1 VIEQVPPNSPEVEQ
15 AYLGG
20 LMVGDI
26 ARCERLIQGI
36 TSAEFYA
43 PDHQEIFRVI
53 CAQVESGT
61 APTMVTVHDD
71 LKDHPTITASQ
82 LAELGATDPLG
93 QQVGEYRS
101 RLLRLA
107 QKRFLRSRLLAT
119 LEELQRSSHAN
130 LERPVACLEEIVH
143 DFGETY
149 PDESSQF
156 ARPLSECVDE
166 FGVLLDR
173 VAAGEQGI
181 AGRPSGYTRLDQL
194 IAGFQP
200 GRLYTV
206 AARTG
211 AGKTTFVCNLAY
223 QMAKS
228 GEHCALFSLEMGA
241 NEIFQKLVAVDSGV
255 DLHRLRQ
262 GDVAPHALQAAR
274 TSGGRVG
281 SLPIYINDGNK
292 LGLSLI
298 ERDCARL
305 KQANQLD
312 CVFVDYLQLM
322 WTPPSR
328 KARYEAV
335 GELSR
340 GLKAMARKLDVPV
353 IACAQL
359 SRKAD
364 EGDGEPK
371 LHHLRESGSIEQ
383 DSDVVIFL
391 WRDGDDTHAR
401 VAKNRSGPVGRLKFD
416 FDPQKERFTD
426 DSWGAKKHPDKELW

>member
-1 VIEQVPPNSPEVEQ
+1 MIEQTPPHSPEVEQ

-20 LMVGDI
+20 LLLGDLQ
-26 ARCERLIQGI
+26 RTERLVQGI
-36 TSAEFYA
+36 TANEFYVS
-43 PDHQEIFRVI
+43 DHQLIFQAV
-53 CAQVESGT
+53 CDQVESGV

-71 LKDHPTITASQ
+71 LQGQVTASY
-82 LAELGATDPLG
+82 LAELGASDPLG
-93 QQVGEYRS
+93 QAAGEYRS
-101 RLLRLA
+101 RLLRLS
-107 QKRFLRSRLLAT
+107 QKRFLRERLLVT
-119 LEELQRSSHAN
+119 LEEIQGASHAN
-130 LERPVACLEEIVH
+130 LERPVALLEGIVH
-143 DFGETY
+143 EFGETY

-156 ARPLSECVDE
+156 ARPLSDCVDE

-181 AGRPSGYTRLDQL
+181 AGRSSGYTRLDQL

-223 QMAKS
+223 QMARAGS
-228 GEHCALFSLEMGA
+228 HCGLFSLEMGA
-241 NEIFQKLVAVDSGV
+241 MEIFQKLVAVESGI
-255 DLHRLRQ
+255 DMFRLRQ
-262 GDVAPHALQAAR
+262 GAVDAANLPR
-274 TSGGRVG
+274 VREGSGRVAR
-281 SLPIYINDGNK
+281 LPIYVNDGNK

-312 CVFVDYLQLM
+312 AVFVDYLQIM

-328 KARYEAV
+328 KNRYEIV

-340 GLKAMARKLDVPV
+340 GLKALARKLNVPV

-359 SRKAD
+359 SRKA
-364 EGDGEPK
+364 EDGEKEPR

-383 DSDVVIFL
+383 DSDVVIML
-391 WRDGDDTHAR
+391 WRDGMKTNAAVR
-401 VAKNRSGPVGRLKFD
+401 KNRNGPIGRLEFNFD
-416 FDPQKERFTD
+416 AEKERFTEED
-426 DSWGAKKHPDKELW
+426 PNRWNIPKEENPW

>member
-1 VIEQVPPNSPEVEQ
+1 
-15 AYLGG
+15 
-20 LMVGDI
+20 MVLR
-26 ARCERLIQGI
+26 AAQRRFLYER
-36 TSAEFYA
+36 
-43 PDHQEIFRVI
+43 V
-53 CAQVESGT
+53 
-61 APTMVTVHDD
+61 
-71 LKDHPTITASQ
+71 Q
-82 LAELGATDPLG
+82 LAQEA
-93 QQVGEYRS
+93 
-101 RLLRLA
+101 LRDA
-107 QKRFLRSRLLAT
+107 
-119 LEELQRSSHAN
+119 SHAN
-130 LERPVACLEEIVH
+130 LERPVALLEEIVH
-143 DFGETY
+143 DFGEHY

-166 FGVLLDR
+166 FGELLDR
-173 VAAGEQGI
+173 VADGKQGI

-200 GRLYTV
+200 GRLYTI

-211 AGKTTFVCNLAY
+211 AGKTTFICNLAY
-223 QMAKS
+223 QMARDS
-228 GEHCALFSLEMGA
+228 SSCAVFSLEMGSQ
-241 NEIFQKLVAVDSGV
+241 EVFQKLVAIESGL
-255 DLHRLRQ
+255 DLFRLRQ
-262 GDVAPHALQAAR
+262 GVATPVDLDRAR
-274 TSGGRVG
+274 GASA
-281 SLPIYINDGNK
+281 SIASMPILVNDGNK

-312 CVFVDYLQLM
+312 AVFVDYLQLM

-328 KARYEAV
+328 KQRYEAV

-383 DSDVVIFL
+383 DSDVVLML
-391 WRDGDDTHAR
+391 WRDGMKTNAKI
-401 VAKNRSGPVGRLKFD
+401 AKNRNGPTGRLEFNFD
-416 FDPQKERFTD
+416 AEKERFTEENPNR
-426 DSWGAKKHPDKELW
+426 WNIQKEDNNEQW